1 MFTKA
6 IVRTPAKSMI
16 NGITSVDMGKP
27 NYELALVQHAKYVQA
42 LESCGLEVTTLPALE
57 GFPDSCFVEDV
68 ALMTSECAILTRP
81 GATSRRNEITHILE
95 SLESN
100 YPTVYSIIPPGTLE
114 AGDIMMA
121 GTDFYIGLSDR
132 TNHSGAT
139 QMKGFLD
146 KHGMHAHFIR
156 MSEMLHLKT
165 GISYLENNNLLAFGE
180 FLTKPEFEK
189 FNILE
194 VSEDESYAANS
205 IWVNDKVLVPA
216 GFPKTIAMVKAA
228 GYEVLEIEASEFQK
242 LDGGLSCLSL
252 RF

>member
-16 NGITSVDMGKP
+16 NGITSVDLGKP
-27 NYELALVQHAKYVQA
+27 NYELALEQHAKYIQA
-42 LESCGLEVTTLPALE
+42 LEHCGLEVSVLPPLE

-68 ALMTSECAILTRP
+68 ALLTTECAVLTRP
-81 GATSRRNEITHILE
+81 GALSRRNEITHILE
-95 SLESN
+95 TLENN
-100 YPTVYSIIPPGTLE
+100 YSSVYSVISPGTLE

-121 GTDFYIGLSDR
+121 GKDFYIGLSDR

-146 KHGMHAHFIR
+146 KHGMQTHFIR

-165 GISYLENNNLLAFGE
+165 GLAYLENNNLLAFGE
-180 FLTKPEFEK
+180 LLTKPDFGK

-194 VSEDESYAANS
+194 VGHDEAYAANS
-205 IWVNDKVLVPA
+205 IWVNDKVLMPA
-216 GFPKTIAMVKAA
+216 GFSKTIAMVKNA
-228 GYEVLEIEASEFQK
+228 GYEVIEIEASEFEK

>member
-6 IVRTPAKSMI
+6 IVRTPAKSML
-16 NGITSVDMGKP
+16 NGITTASLGKP
-27 NYELALVQHAKYVQA
+27 DYQLALKQHTNYIKV
-42 LESCGLEVTTLPALE
+42 LESCGLEVTSLAPLE

-81 GATSRRNEITHILE
+81 GAQSRRNEITHILDA
-95 SLESN
+95 LESN
-100 YPTVYSIIPPGTLE
+100 YPTVYTIKQPGTLE
-114 AGDIMMA
+114 AGDIMMV
-121 GTDFYIGLSDR
+121 GKDYYIGLSDR

-139 QMKGFLD
+139 QMKLFLE
-146 KHGMHAHFIR
+146 KHGMQAHFIR

-165 GISYLENNNLLAFGE
+165 GIAYLENNNLLAYGE

-194 VSEDESYAANS
+194 VSEDEAYAANS
-205 IWVNDKVLVPA
+205 IWVNDKVLMPA
-216 GFPKTIAMVKAA
+216 GYTKTIQMVKNA
-228 GYEVLEIEASEFQK
+228 GYEVLEIEASEFEK
-242 LDGGLSCLSL
+242 IDGGLSCLSL

>member
-16 NGITSVDMGKP
+16 NGITSVDLGVP
-27 NYELALVQHAKYVQA
+27 NYELALEQHAKYIHA
-42 LESCGLEVTTLPALE
+42 LESCGLEVTTLSALE

-68 ALMTSECAILTRP
+68 TLMTSECAILTRP
-81 GATSRRNEITHILE
+81 GASSRRNEITHILD

-100 YPTVYSIIPPGTLE
+100 YPTVYTIKEPGTLE

-121 GTDFYIGLSDR
+121 GKDFYIGLSDR

-139 QMKGFLD
+139 QMKAFLA
-146 KHGMHAHFIR
+146 KHDMQAHFIR

-165 GISYLENNNLLAFGE
+165 GIAYLENNNLLAYGE

-194 VSEDESYAANS
+194 VAEDEAYAANS
-205 IWVNDKVLVPA
+205 IWVNDKVLMPA
-216 GFPKTIAMVKAA
+216 GFSKTITMVKDA
-228 GYEVLEIEASEFQK
+228 GYEVIEIDASEFEK

>member
-27 NYELALVQHAKYVQA
+27 HYDLALEQHAKYVQA

-81 GATSRRNEITHILE
+81 GATSRRNEITHMLE
-95 SLESN
+95 ALESN
-100 YPTVYSIIPPGTLE
+100 YPTVYTIVPPGTLE
-114 AGDIMMA
+114 AGDIMMV

-146 KHGMHAHFIR
+146 KHGMQAIFIR

-165 GISYLENNNLLAFGE
+165 GIAYLENNILLAFGE
-180 FLTKPEFEK
+180 FLIKPEFK
-189 FNILE
+189 QFNILA

-205 IWVNDKVLVPA
+205 IWVNDKVLMPA
-216 GFPKTIAMVKAA
+216 GFPKTIQMVKDA
-228 GYEVLEIEASEFQK
+228 GYEVIEIEASEFQK

>member
-1 MFTKA
+1 MFTRA
-6 IVRTPAKSMI
+6 IVRTPAKSML
-16 NGITSVDMGKP
+16 NGITTANLGKP
-27 NYELALVQHAKYVQA
+27 DYTLALEQHAKYIQA
-42 LESCGLEVTTLPALE
+42 LEHCGLEVTILPTLE

-81 GATSRRNEITHILE
+81 GAETRRNEITHILD
-95 SLESN
+95 SLESH
-100 YPTVYSIIPPGTLE
+100 YPTVYTIKSPGTVE

-121 GTDFYIGLSDR
+121 GKDFYIGLSDR

-139 QMKGFLD
+139 QMKAFLE
-146 KHGMHAHFIR
+146 KHGMQAHFIR

-165 GISYLENNNLLAFGE
+165 GLAYLENNNLLAYGE
-180 FLTKPEFEK
+180 FLNKPEFEK

-194 VSEDESYAANS
+194 VSVDEAYAANS
-205 IWVNDKVLVPA
+205 IWVNDKVLMPA
-216 GFPKTIAMVKAA
+216 GFPKTIAMVKQA
-228 GYEVLEIEASEFQK
+228 GYEVIEIDASEFEK

>member
-6 IVRTPAKSMI
+6 IVRTPAKSML
-16 NGITSVDMGKP
+16 NGITTADLGKP
-27 NYELALVQHAKYVQA
+27 DYHLALEQHAKYIKA
-42 LESCGLEVTTLPALE
+42 LESCGLEVTVLPALE

-68 ALMTSECAILTRP
+68 ALMTTECAILTRP
-81 GATSRRNEITHILE
+81 GAQSRRNEITHILE
-95 SLESN
+95 ALESN
-100 YPTVYSIIPPGTLE
+100 YPTVYTIVPPGTLE
-114 AGDIMMA
+114 AGDIMMV

-146 KHGMHAHFIR
+146 KHGMQAIFIR

-165 GISYLENNNLLAFGE
+165 GIAYLENNNLLAYGE

-189 FNILE
+189 FNIHE
-194 VSEDESYAANS
+194 VSEDEAYAANS
-205 IWVNDKVLVPA
+205 IWVNDKVLIPA
-216 GFPKTIAMVKAA
+216 GFPKTTQMVKAA
-228 GYEVLEIEASEFQK
+228 GYEVIEIEASEFQK